1 MVRGENAAT
10 ASGGKVSVMSPGRSG
25 QGGFT
30 LAECLVALTLVGFT
44 LVAAT
49 VAVSS
54 QARAAERLRV
64 RQELLQAAETT
75 LEGIRGGAVPL
86 VSTSSPEPL
95 APETGAR
102 FGGRSAVEVEPL
114 APAGLYEVR
123 VRSWARSGG
132 ETMQLVVTTMVWR
145 P

>member
-1 MVRGENAAT
+1 MKAAT
-10 ASGGKVSVMSPGRSG
+10 GCDSPLEAG
-25 QGGFT
+25 QRGFT
-30 LAECLVALTLVGFT
+30 LAECLVALTLVGFA

-54 QARAAERLRV
+54 QARAAERLHV
-64 RQELLQAAETT
+64 RQELLQAVETT
-75 LEGIRGGAVPL
+75 LEGIRGGVVPL
-86 VSTSSPEPL
+86 VSTSDVELL
-95 APETGAR
+95 ASDDAGGA
-102 FGGRSAVEVEPL
+102 GVRSAVEVEPL

-123 VRSWARSGG
+123 VMSWTRSRD